1 MKSGTKILFSRVDR
15 DLSVD
20 VKKTDLQSSV
30 CRHVLISCE
39 SEHGIRIGGEAIKF
53 RMKNI

>member
-53 RMKNI
+53 WMKNI